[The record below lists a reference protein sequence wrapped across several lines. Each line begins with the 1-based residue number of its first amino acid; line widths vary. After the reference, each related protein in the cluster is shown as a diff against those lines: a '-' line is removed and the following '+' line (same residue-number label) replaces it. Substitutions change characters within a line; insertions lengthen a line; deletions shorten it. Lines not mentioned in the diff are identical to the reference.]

1 MASVGSYGTEDGQL
15 KYPYVIAIDENDI
28 LYVIDAFNYSIKK
41 FTSDIKFI
49 SKWGSQESPD
59 SLPAI
64 FTTLNIPAVTGS
76 LTIDDKLDD
85 AFWQS
90 ARTQL
95 LTNREDAGNPSLPVW
110 LSKQW
115 LKK

>member
-1 MASVGSYGTEDGQL
+1 MKHIIILCIGFIVINPHLNGINAPLEDRFA
-15 KYPYVIAIDENDI
+15 YRA
-28 LYVIDAFNYSIKK
+28 
-41 FTSDIKFI
+41 
-49 SKWGSQESPD
+49 ESRD

-64 FTTLNIPAVTGS
+64 STTLNIPAVTGS
-76 LTIDDKLDD
+76 LTIDGKLDD

-110 LSKQW
+110 LSKQC